1 MVERDNWDIAGDKR
15 GGDNGS
21 SRSGGGGEQDCCGL
35 GTMCERGGFIWG
47 YGTKDRTGREEG
59 EWNALEEIWAMRA
72 QPIADRAKGADLPAV
87 IGHLD
92 ERGGDNSSRR
102 SLGGGIPIH
111 TVANRAKGVNMSV
124 PSSSH
129 VETRH
134 CVVCMGNSSL
144 PTGMGTL
151 GSIPTQANGGI
162 GSIAAANALFKIILT
177 HAEVRVE
184 APAIPHITPTRR
196 NGDIFWL

>member
-1 MVERDNWDIAGDKR
+1 VECSGRDLGD
-15 GGDNGS
+15 
-21 SRSGGGGEQDCCGL
+21 
-35 GTMCERGGFIWG
+35 
-47 YGTKDRTGREEG
+47 
-59 EWNALEEIWAMRA
+59 AA
-72 QPIADRAKGADLPAV
+72 QPVADCIKGADLPAV

-124 PSSSH
+124 PPSSH
-129 VETRH
+129 VETRYCCRLH
-134 CVVCMGNSSL
+134 GQLLTPNRN
-144 PTGMGTL
+144 GTL
-151 GSIPTQANGGI
+151 GSIPTQANGGT
-162 GSIAAANALFKIILT
+162 GSIAATNALFKIILT